1 MEYTYF
7 PTQTL
12 MYEHLKSLHPEFDM
26 LTSLAMSR
34 HSFCDVQGK
43 QYNAYTLLDFID
55 AYNMRFGNTFIREKC
70 QVAGRN
76 SYLMYFF
83 DRVEKK
89 DTVQEQKEIG
99 QVEELSEEKV
109 KAAEVAEE
117 SVKVDLSTLPEVDWE
132 WVDSLSNSKYSKA
145 ELENYAIPYGINL
158 KKTMSI
164 DNMRKAFREHMGVAV
179 E

>member
-83 DRVEKK
+83 DKVEKK
-89 DTVQEQKEIG
+89 NAVQEQKEIG
-99 QVEELSEEKV
+99 QVEKLPEEKV
-109 KAAEVAEE
+109 ETTEE
-117 SVKVDLSTLPEVDWE
+117 SVKVDFSTLPEVDWE

-145 ELENYAIPYGINL
+145 ELEAYAKPYLIDL
-158 KKTMSI
+158 KKNMSI
-164 DNMRKAFREHMGVAV
+164 DNMRKAFREHMGVSV